1 MLTRFRRNVKIY
13 FCFQL
18 AYIVPKRPEAV
29 LKASVLI
36 KKKGKTV
43 SYVILASSHRLGNP
57 SGPVR
62 EEILVQFMWKKGSFV
77 VVTGPQCSYG
87 NFCLR
92 YAASCPGQAS
102 QCLYEERLSL
112 LPARVTLPAEARQL
126 VHPSCLD
133 PETTLRHSYKRLF
146 IFYDDTRKGRKS

>member
-43 SYVILASSHRLGNP
+43 SYVILASSPRLGNP
-57 SGPVR
+57 SDPVR
-62 EEILVQFMWKKGSFV
+62 KYFSSIQMEKEQFCCGHRSVVFLWKFQSAL
-77 VVTGPQCSYG
+77 SRE
-87 NFCLR
+87 L
-92 YAASCPGQAS
+92 S
-102 QCLYEERLSL
+102 RLGK
-112 LPARVTLPAEARQL
+112 PV
-126 VHPSCLD
+126 
-133 PETTLRHSYKRLF
+133 F
-146 IFYDDTRKGRKS
+146 I